1 MENGSLLVISWETI
15 LFTVVEVLFL
25 FWLMKKFLFDRVRKI
40 IQKRQDEINSSIENA
55 KTSENDAADLKK
67 QYEATLASIDEEK
80 KAAMSATKEEA
91 SKEYDRIVTEAQKK
105 ADEVVATAQVRA
117 EKESRQKIQDY
128 KEEMAEIV
136 TQAASRI
143 ALTKDSSEN
152 DINLYNEFLNQV
164 LKTE

>member
-1 MENGSLLVISWETI
+1 M
-15 LFTVVEVLFL
+15 FTVVEVLFL